1 MTKTSPK
8 TWVMACVL
16 VAALLALLLPLG
28 ACASTGSGGTAETTY
43 TLDGATCFTFSDDS
57 IAAEEG
63 SYSGYKIDG
72 TALTINDAGT
82 YAVSGSC
89 ADGSITIKK
98 GTTGVT
104 LVLNGLILTS
114 SDTAPIAC
122 NKSTEVTIVAAD
134 GTVNT
139 LTDAAEN
146 NDDSYP
152 DNENAENAVIKCKDG
167 SVVTLCGT
175 GTLNI
180 NANGKNGIKSGA
192 TTDEEGEASL
202 TIRDLTLNLSVPV
215 NDAVNAEQLLNV
227 ESGTLTISAAD
238 DALHCDL
245 VMNIGA
251 DGTAGPTIDI
261 TECYEGIEAATLN
274 IFSGDI
280 SINSSD
286 DCLNAANGDLT
297 GYSFS
302 MTISGGSIYAYA
314 SSGDGFDSNG
324 DLTISG
330 GTVVVWTANTAD
342 NQPLDADG
350 TLTVSGGTVLAAGGS
365 SGMGVRT
372 SAAQPYVTFGST
384 GGMGGFRAQGSASS
398 LLPKGTAF
406 TITDADGST
415 VYSGTAVCNA
425 NYVFF
430 SSPDLSESESCT
442 LSAAGTTV
450 STAAAQ
456 AGTTSGGFS
465 GGMGGQ
471 RPDGTADGT
480 TPPERP
486 DGAADGTTPPALPDG
501 QTPPDGQEPPE
512 GITPPENFDGAQP
525 PTLPD
530 GAQPPAK
537 PDNGQPPRGADSPV
551 KPDEAQTTAAA

>member
-28 ACASTGSGGTAETTY
+28 ACASTGNGGTAETY
-43 TLDGATCFTFSDDS
+43 TLDGATCFTFSDDG
-57 IAAEEG
+57 ITAEEG
-63 SYSGYKIDG
+63 SSSGYKIDG
-72 TALTINDAGT
+72 TALTINSAGA

-104 LVLNGLILTS
+104 LVLNGLTLTS

-146 NDDSYP
+146 NDDRYP

-175 GTLNI
+175 GTLNV
-180 NANGKNGIKSGA
+180 NANSKNGIKSGA

-202 TIRDLTLNLSVPV
+202 TIRDLTLNLSAPV

-251 DGTAGPTIDI
+251 DGTADPTIDT
-261 TECYEGIEAATLN
+261 TECCEGIEAATLN
-274 IFSGDI
+274 IFSGDV

-286 DCLNAANGDLT
+286 DCMNAANGGLT

-350 TLTVSGGTVLAAGGS
+350 TLTVSGGVVLAAGGS
-365 SGMGVRT
+365 SGMGG
-372 SAAQPYVTFGST
+372 P
-384 GGMGGFRAQGSASS
+384 
-398 LLPKGTAF
+398 
-406 TITDADGST
+406 
-415 VYSGTAVCNA
+415 
-425 NYVFF
+425 
-430 SSPDLSESESCT
+430 
-442 LSAAGTTV
+442 
-450 STAAAQ
+450 
-456 AGTTSGGFS
+456 
-465 GGMGGQ
+465 
-471 RPDGTADGT
+471 RPDGAADSR

-486 DGAADGTTPPALPDG
+486 DGATDGTTPPVLPDG

-512 GITPPENFDGAQP
+512 GMTPPEGFDG
-525 PTLPD
+525 T
-530 GAQPPAK
+530 QPPAK
-537 PDNGQPPRGADSPV
+537 PDNGQPPRGADPPA
-551 KPDEAQTTAAA
+551 KPDEIQTTAAA

>member
-28 ACASTGSGGTAETTY
+28 ACASTGSGGTAETY
-43 TLDGATCFTFSDDS
+43 TLDGATCLTFSDDG

-63 SYSGYKIDG
+63 SSGGYKIDG
-72 TALTINDAGT
+72 TALTINGAGV

-98 GTTGVT
+98 GTPCVT
-104 LVLNGLILTS
+104 LVLNGLTLTS

-146 NDDSYP
+146 NDDRYP

-175 GTLNI
+175 GTLNV

-202 TIRDLTLNLSVPV
+202 TIRDLTLNLSAPV

-251 DGTAGPTIDI
+251 DGTAGPTIDT
-261 TECYEGIEAATLN
+261 TECCEGIEAATLN
-274 IFSGDI
+274 VFSGDV

-286 DCLNAANGDLT
+286 DCMNAANGGLT

-302 MTISGGSIYAYA
+302 MTISGGSIYAHA

-350 TLTVSGGTVLAAGGS
+350 TLTVSGGVVLAAGGS
-365 SGMGVRT
+365 SGMGVRVN
-372 SAAQPYVTFGST
+372 AAQPYIAFGSA
-384 GGMGGFRAQGSASS
+384 GGMGGFRAQGGASS
-398 LLPKGTAF
+398 LFPKGTAF
-406 TITDADGST
+406 TITDADGNT

-430 SSPDLSESESCT
+430 SSPDLSESESYT
-442 LSAAGTTV
+442 LSAAGATV
-450 STAAAQ
+450 GAAAAQ
-456 AGTTSGGFS
+456 TGTTSGGLT
-465 GGMGGQ
+465 GGMGGP
-471 RPDGTADGT
+471 RPDGAADGM

-486 DGAADGTTPPALPDG
+486 DGATDGTTPPALPDG

-512 GITPPENFDGAQP
+512 GMTPPEGFDGTQP
-525 PTLPD
+525 PV
-530 GAQPPAK
+530 K
-537 PDNGQPPRGADSPV
+537 PDNGQPPHGAEPPV

>member
-28 ACASTGSGGTAETTY
+28 ACASTGSGGTAETAY
-43 TLDGATCFTFSDDS
+43 TLDGATCFTFSDDG

-63 SYSGYKIDG
+63 SYSGYKVDG
-72 TALTINDAGT
+72 TALTINGAGV

-104 LVLNGLILTS
+104 LVLNGLTLTS

-146 NDDSYP
+146 NDDRYP

-175 GTLNI
+175 GTLNV

-202 TIRDLTLNLSVPV
+202 TIRDLTLNLSAPV

-251 DGTAGPTIDI
+251 DGTADPTIDT
-261 TECYEGIEAATLN
+261 TECCEGIEAATLN
-274 IFSGDI
+274 IFSGDV

-286 DCLNAANGDLT
+286 DCMNAANGGLT

-350 TLTVSGGTVLAAGGS
+350 TLTVSGGVVLAAGGS
-365 SGMGVRT
+365 SGMGG
-372 SAAQPYVTFGST
+372 P
-384 GGMGGFRAQGSASS
+384 
-398 LLPKGTAF
+398 
-406 TITDADGST
+406 
-415 VYSGTAVCNA
+415 
-425 NYVFF
+425 
-430 SSPDLSESESCT
+430 
-442 LSAAGTTV
+442 
-450 STAAAQ
+450 
-456 AGTTSGGFS
+456 
-465 GGMGGQ
+465 
-471 RPDGTADGT
+471 RPDGAADSR

-486 DGAADGTTPPALPDG
+486 DGATDGTTPPVLPDG

-512 GITPPENFDGAQP
+512 GMTPPEGFDG
-525 PTLPD
+525 T
-530 GAQPPAK
+530 QPPAK
-537 PDNGQPPRGADSPV
+537 PDNGQPPRGADPPA
-551 KPDEAQTTAAA
+551 KPDEIQTTAAA

>member
-28 ACASTGSGGTAETTY
+28 ACASTGSGGTAETY
-43 TLDGATCFTFSDDS
+43 TLDGATCFTFSDDG
-57 IAAEEG
+57 ITAEEG
-63 SYSGYKIDG
+63 SSGGYKIDG
-72 TALTINDAGT
+72 TALTINGAGV

-98 GTTGVT
+98 GTPCVT
-104 LVLNGLILTS
+104 LVLNGLTLTS

-146 NDDSYP
+146 NDDRYP

-175 GTLNI
+175 GTLNV

-202 TIRDLTLNLSVPV
+202 TIRDLTLNLSAPV
-215 NDAVNAEQLLNV
+215 NDAVNAEQLLNM

-251 DGTAGPTIDI
+251 DGTADPTIDI
-261 TECYEGIEAATLN
+261 TECCEGIEAATLN
-274 IFSGDI
+274 IFSGDV

-286 DCLNAANGDLT
+286 DCMNAANGGLT

-350 TLTVSGGTVLAAGGS
+350 TLTVSGGVVLAAGGS
-365 SGMGVRT
+365 SGTGVRT
-372 SAAQPYVTFGST
+372 NAAQPYVTFGSV
-384 GGMGGFRAQGSASS
+384 GGMGGFRAQGGASS
-398 LLPKGTAF
+398 LFPKGTAF
-406 TITDADGST
+406 TITGADGSI

-442 LSAAGTTV
+442 LSATGATV
-450 STAAAQ
+450 GAAAAQ
-456 AGTTSGGFS
+456 TGTISGGLT
-465 GGMGGQ
+465 GGMGG
-471 RPDGTADGT
+471 P
-480 TPPERP
+480 RP

-501 QTPPDGQEPPE
+501 QTPPDGQEPPK
-512 GITPPENFDGAQP
+512 GMTPPEGFDGTQP
-525 PTLPD
+525 PALP
-530 GAQPPAK
+530 GGTQPSAK
-537 PDNGQPPRGADSPV
+537 PDNGQPPHGANPPA
-551 KPDEAQTTAAA
+551 KPDEIQTTAAA